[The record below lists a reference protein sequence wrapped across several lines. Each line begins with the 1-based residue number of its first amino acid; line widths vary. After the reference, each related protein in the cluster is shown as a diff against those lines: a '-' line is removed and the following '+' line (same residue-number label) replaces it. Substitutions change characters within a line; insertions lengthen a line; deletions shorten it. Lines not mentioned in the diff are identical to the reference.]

1 MVVYVQLKQFFYRKV
16 DFMQAIAYEGVFRGG
31 QFYSAGIEVKIPEEQ
46 RIIVTIFNQ
55 SQKSISEK
63 LAIWE
68 ETLRMIE
75 ESAHENHLLT
85 EEFFSVIKAA
95 AP

>member
-1 MVVYVQLKQFFYRKV
+1 
-16 DFMQAIAYEGVFRGG
+16 MQAIAYEGVFRGG

-55 SQKSISEK
+55 PQKSISEK

-85 EEFFSVIKAA
+85 EELFFRDKSSRPLIDFSDEGE
-95 AP
+95 PQ